1 MFCEAGL
8 GEEGVLNGRFCVLR
22 ISDLGP
28 SLILCKILIM
38 SFSIIFIYI
47 YQNLSEFCF
56 ISSMFILEQIKGNTF
71 ALYPIDINLNKTILK
86 FR

>member
-1 MFCEAGL
+1 
-8 GEEGVLNGRFCVLR
+8 
-22 ISDLGP
+22 
-28 SLILCKILIM
+28 M

-47 YQNLSEFCF
+47 YQNPSEFGF
-56 ISSMFILEQIKGNTF
+56 ISSMFNVLEQIKGNTF